1 MSQLKKG
8 AILSYITI
16 FLTNIV
22 GLVVTPFIIRSL
34 GDSEYGLY
42 TLIGAFVAQIAIL
55 NLGLNNTTIRFVAKY
70 RAEAKKKDE
79 ENFLAVVMLIY
90 IVISVLILLIGS
102 LIYLNISSIFGKS
115 LTISEI
121 ERAKPM
127 LVLLIFNLAI
137 TLPGGTFEALCNAYE
152 RFVFPRLLNIIKY
165 ILRSLLI
172 VVVLA
177 QYQFAITIIWID
189 TILGLLVMGITIFYV
204 FNVLK
209 VKFKLHKFDS
219 GLIREIFSYSIWV
232 FIFAIAYRLQWY
244 SGQSILGMT
253 TDTVTVAI
261 FGVGIMLG
269 GYYGAFAGAINTVL
283 LPKATKMSISNDDPK
298 LYTQEMIKIGRIN
311 VLILYMIL
319 GGFILFGISFIKLW
333 VGEAYQEAW
342 LIIILIMLSM
352 TLPLV
357 QAFGDS
363 ILEAK
368 KKNRFK
374 SILSFITLTISVAFG
389 FFLSKKYGMYGMI
402 TPLVIATFINSI
414 ITTWYYKKIFGLN
427 IYQFFKEVFVK
438 PTLLLSILLVIGSF
452 ILQNFQLDSWL
463 LLSYGVVLFVLIY
476 LALSYFFVLDK
487 STKAIIFRLKS

>member
-22 GLVVTPFIIRSL
+22 GLVLTPFIIRSL
-34 GDSEYGLY
+34 GNSEYGLY
-42 TLIGAFVAQIAIL
+42 TLIGALVAQISIL
-55 NLGLNNTTIRFVAKY
+55 NLGLNNTVIRYVAKY
-70 RAEAKKKDE
+70 RAEKKKE
-79 ENFLAVVMLIY
+79 EESNFLGSIMLIY
-90 IVISVLILLIGS
+90 VGISILVLLIGAMLYLNINSIFKSSLTIQEIEGAKPMLILLIC
-102 LIYLNISSIFGKS
+102 
-115 LTISEI
+115 
-121 ERAKPM
+121 
-127 LVLLIFNLAI
+127 NLAI
-137 TLPGGTFEALCNAYE
+137 TLPGGTFEAICNAYE
-152 RFVFPRLLNIIKY
+152 RFVFPRFLNIIKY
-165 ILRSLLI
+165 ISRALLI

-177 QYQFAITIIWID
+177 QYQYAITIIWID
-189 TILGLLVMGITIFYV
+189 TLLNLAIVGTTIFYV

-209 VKFKLHKFDS
+209 VKFKLDKLDL
-219 GLIREIFSYSIWV
+219 GLIKDIFSYSIWI
-232 FIFAIAYRLQWY
+232 FLFAIAYRLQWY
-244 SGQSILGMT
+244 SGQTILGIT
-253 TDTVTVAI
+253 TDTITVAI
-261 FGVGIMLG
+261 FGVGVMLG

-283 LPKATKMSISNDDPK
+283 LPKATKMSVSNDDPK

-333 VGEAYQEAW
+333 VGKTYQDAW
-342 LIIILIMLSM
+342 FIAVLIMISM

-357 QAFGDS
+357 QAFGNS

-374 SILSFITLTISVAFG
+374 SILSLITLTISVALG

-402 TPLVIATFINSI
+402 IPLVIAMFINSI
-414 ITTWYYKKIFGLN
+414 ITTWYYRKVFGLN
-427 IYQFFKEVFVK
+427 IYQFFKEVFVM
-438 PTLLLSILLVIGSF
+438 PTLLLAILLIIGSF

-463 LLSYGVVLFVLIY
+463 LLSCGVVLFVLIY